1 MSPAARS
8 VKVFGVYIAI
18 VGVTLMLAPNVLL
31 GLFGMPS
38 TTEPWIRVLGVV
50 LIALGTYYLLA
61 AREEWVAFL
70 RMTVWLRY
78 FAAASLIG
86 LVVLQM
92 APAALALF
100 GVVDGAS
107 AVWTHLALRGA
118 RQVAVE
124 GA

>member
-8 VKVFGVYIAI
+8 VKVFGVYIFI

-31 GLFGMPS
+31 GLFGMPF

-50 LIALGTYYLLA
+50 LIALGAYYVLA
-61 AREEWVAFL
+61 AREEWPVFF

-78 FAAASLIG
+78 FAAASLIT
-86 LVVLQM
+86 LAVLQM

-100 GVVDGAS
+100 GIVDGAS
-107 AVWTHLALRGA
+107 ALWTQVALRGA
-118 RQVAVE
+118 TQVAADV
-124 GA
+124 A

>member
-1 MSPAARS
+1 MSAAARS
-8 VKVFGVYIAI
+8 VRVFGAYISI
-18 VGVTLMLAPNVLL
+18 VGITLMLAPNVLL

-50 LIALGTYYLLA
+50 LIALGAYYLLA

-86 LVVLQM
+86 LAVLQM

-107 AVWTHLALRGA
+107 ALWTHLALRGA
-118 RQVAVE
+118 RQVAME